1 MYKSAPVMLLDE
13 PTAALDP
20 IAESMLY
27 ENYNQISS
35 QKTTIFVSHR
45 LASTSF
51 CDRILLIENGRI
63 CEEGNHN
70 DNEIEE
76 NAPDGVKVDRATAES
91 EDLTGRDSA
100 VVVHIERK
108 KNDAR
113 QSKKNGNS
121 L

>member
-1 MYKSAPVMLLDE
+1 MYKSTPVMLLDE

-20 IAESMLY
+20 IAESTLY

-35 QKTTIFVSHR
+35 QKTTVFVSHR

-70 DNEIEE
+70 ELLKQNGKYSMLFEMQAKYYRDN
-76 NAPDGVKVDRATAES
+76 PDETE
-91 EDLTGRDSA
+91 
-100 VVVHIERK
+100 VVE
-108 KNDAR
+108 
-113 QSKKNGNS
+113 
-121 L
+121 

>member
-1 MYKSAPVMLLDE
+1 M
-13 PTAALDP
+13 
-20 IAESMLY
+20 
-27 ENYNQISS
+27 N
-35 QKTTIFVSHR
+35 FVSQFNHAEQVGEITNQEQRQDHHDHKSNHARADGALHSLGEGR
-45 LASTSF
+45 LVDAVRLVEE
-51 CDRILLIENGRI
+51 DGEGD
-63 CEEGNHN
+63 EEGNHN